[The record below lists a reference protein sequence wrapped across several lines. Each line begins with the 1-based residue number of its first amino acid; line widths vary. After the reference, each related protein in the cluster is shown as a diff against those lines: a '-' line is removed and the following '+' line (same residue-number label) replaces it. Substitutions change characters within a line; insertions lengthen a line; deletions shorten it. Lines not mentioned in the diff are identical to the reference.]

1 MPPLLDVY
9 LVFLPLE
16 ARSPRRTAA
25 AALHGE
31 AVLVGRSR
39 RKRGKSFFFFSHSG
53 KGGMEGKLDRQDRTE
68 ARSPPSQPG
77 ALRAPTYEGGG
88 GKHLKKEKTRKRK
101 NLTVIVRLCVCTHTS
116 SSEENSAQ
124 ARLKLVEQTF
134 TLKEKRKS
142 SIHTTQCIL

>member
-31 AVLVGRSR
+31 AVFSR
-39 RKRGKSFFFFSHSG
+39 TQQEEEGEISFFFSHSG

-88 GKHLKKEKTRKRK
+88 E
-101 NLTVIVRLCVCTHTS
+101 
-116 SSEENSAQ
+116 AP
-124 ARLKLVEQTF
+124 
-134 TLKEKRKS
+134 EKRKDQEGRIS
-142 SIHTTQCIL
+142 QL